1 MENKTLEFLNTIGI
15 NEDYL
20 DYFKD
25 SYVEKVSINKQT
37 NRFHFILNINNI
49 LPINVYED
57 LLESLKES
65 FHHEITLTINYNTN
79 NYTNIEE
86 YINKIIN
93 NYTKEEL
100 RYAVFKDRQIEIND
114 QTILFP
120 VYNKIEAININSIK
134 KDTFYAYL
142 LLNIEI

>member
-134 KDTFYAYL
+134 KERYL
-142 LLNIEI
+142 IQ